1 MGDGYKPGADWIEWG
16 SGSSG
21 WLYKYQMIGAEAV
34 ITGWEADFIYL
45 AKYIRISGNLSGVL
59 GQNLNTNQPLI
70 LMPPPKGILNIE
82 LNQRRFLT
90 KVQIERSFEQNR
102 LGQFET
108 KTASYFLVNIH
119 GIYNL
124 ANKVSGKNHKVALY
138 MNNVFNAKY
147 YNHLSRI
154 KDIMPEPG
162 RNLSLQYELD
172 F

>member
-21 WLYKYQMIGAEAV
+21 WLYKYQMIGAETV

-45 AKYIRISGNLSGVL
+45 AKYLRISGNLSGVL

-119 GIYNL
+119 GIYNFDKKL
-124 ANKVSGKNHKVALY
+124 SGKKQN
-138 MNNVFNAKY
+138 
-147 YNHLSRI
+147 RI
-154 KDIMPEPG
+154 HSYILVIIMV
-162 RNLSLQYELD
+162 
-172 F
+172 